1 MRKHE
6 RRRWT
11 RPDAET
17 DFLLALIKD
26 EDWLG
31 EAAEAVYRNHRDEL
45 WTSQFTLIEL
55 LLVAYREDR
64 DSERVVTNAANLVEV
79 RGDVDTVVAAAT
91 YVADH
96 GFAPFDALHL
106 VEANGD
112 TIVSSDGAYDG
123 VTSRL
128 DLTAVDEE

>member
-1 MRKHE
+1 MY
-6 RRRWT
+6 
-11 RPDAET
+11 AET

-31 EAAEAVYRNHRDEL
+31 EAAETVYRTHRDDL

-64 DSERVVTNAANLVEV
+64 DTERVVTNAADLVEV

-91 YVADH
+91 YVEDH
-96 GFAPFDALHL
+96 GFTPFDALHL
-106 VEANGD
+106 VQSDGD
-112 TIVSSDGAYDG
+112 PIVSSDGAYEG
-123 VTSRL
+123 FAPRL
-128 DLTAVDEE
+128 DLQTVNEE

>member
-1 MRKHE
+1 MY
-6 RRRWT
+6 
-11 RPDAET
+11 AET

-31 EAAEAVYRNHRDEL
+31 EAAETVYRTHRDDL

-64 DSERVVTNAANLVEV
+64 DTERVVTNAADLVEV

-91 YVADH
+91 YVEDH
-96 GFAPFDALHL
+96 GFTPFDALHL
-106 VEANGD
+106 VQSDGD
-112 TIVSSDGAYDG
+112 PIVSSDGAYEG
-123 VTSRL
+123 FAPRL
-128 DLTAVDEE
+128 DLQTVDEE